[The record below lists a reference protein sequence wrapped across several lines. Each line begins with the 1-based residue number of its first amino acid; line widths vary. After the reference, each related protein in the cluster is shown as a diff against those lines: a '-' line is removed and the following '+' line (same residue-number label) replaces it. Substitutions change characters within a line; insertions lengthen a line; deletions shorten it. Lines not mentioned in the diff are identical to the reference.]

1 MNRAGESAVPTDGAA
16 NAGRRQDPP
25 DFRSL
30 QDFGSLK
37 RPGAAASPPSPWPRS
52 AGCPKMKG
60 NGIPARRD
68 APLGEEKGDGANL
81 CEAPSGPFR
90 QISPVPFFPR
100 TTDPMEATTRKIA
113 AIIFDSI
120 GEGVFT
126 TDPDC
131 RITAF
136 NRAAEQITGF
146 TREQAVGRYCFDIF
160 RTEICQSRCALRHTL
175 ADGKPVSNARVT
187 IITRDGRP
195 LPISVSTTILRD
207 KRGEA
212 VGAVEFFRDLSVEEE
227 LRQRLSQMDAFA
239 NLRSSNERMQQMLD
253 LLPEVAAA
261 ECNVLIHGPSG
272 SGKELIAQAI
282 HNLSPRR
289 HGPYIRVNCAAL
301 PETLLESELFGYVKG
316 AFTDAKRDKPGQF
329 QLASGGT
336 LLLDEIA
343 EMPPSLQVK
352 LLRVLQGGEFQ
363 PLGSTKTLHTDAR
376 IVTSTNRDIE
386 SMVQE
391 GGFREDLYYRV
402 NVVNL
407 EIPPL
412 AERLE
417 DLPRLVNHFIEQF
430 RGKRQKPIERVSDD
444 AMVLLRRYH
453 WPGNVRELENAIE
466 HAFVLCRGNVIEV
479 EHLPARI
486 VAAARDV
493 GKPTA
498 PFGNSYPEAV
508 IRECLARNRGNR
520 SETARQLGMHRSTLW
535 RKMRQ
540 YGIGTP

>member
-1 MNRAGESAVPTDGAA
+1 
-16 NAGRRQDPP
+16 
-25 DFRSL
+25 
-30 QDFGSLK
+30 
-37 RPGAAASPPSPWPRS
+37 
-52 AGCPKMKG
+52 
-60 NGIPARRD
+60 
-68 APLGEEKGDGANL
+68 
-81 CEAPSGPFR
+81 
-90 QISPVPFFPR
+90 
-100 TTDPMEATTRKIA
+100 MEAKTREIA

-120 GEGVFT
+120 REGVFT
-126 TDPDC
+126 TDHDC
-131 RITAF
+131 RITSF

-146 TREQAVGRYCFDIF
+146 TREQAIGRYCFDIF

-175 ADGKPVSNARVT
+175 ANGKPVSNHQVT

-195 LPISVSTTILRD
+195 IPISVSTTVLQD
-207 KRGEA
+207 KRSQA

-239 NLRSSNERMQQMLD
+239 NLRSDNQRIQHMLD
-253 LLPEVAAA
+253 LLPEVATA

-272 SGKELIAQAI
+272 SGKELIAQAV

-289 HGPYIRVNCAAL
+289 HGPYVRVNCAAL
-301 PETLLESELFGYVKG
+301 PQTLLESELFGYVKG

-329 QLASGGT
+329 QVASGGT

-343 EMPPSLQVK
+343 EMPLALQVK
-352 LLRVLQGGEFQ
+352 LLRVLNNGEFQ

-376 IVTSTNRDIE
+376 IITSTNRDIE
-386 SMVQE
+386 TMVRD
-391 GGFREDLYYRV
+391 GTFREDLYYRI

-412 AERLE
+412 RQRLE

-430 RGKRQKPIERVSDD
+430 RSKRKKPIERVSSEV
-444 AMVLLRRYH
+444 MGLLRRYH

-466 HAFVLCRGNVIEV
+466 HAFVLCRADVIEA

-486 VAAARDV
+486 VTGSRDEESAS
-493 GKPTA
+493 T
-498 PFGNSYPEAV
+498 PFGDSSPEAV
-508 IRECLARNRGNR
+508 IRECLARHHGNR
-520 SETARQLGMHRSTLW
+520 SQTARELGMHRSTLW

-540 YGIGTP
+540 LGIGIS

>member
-1 MNRAGESAVPTDGAA
+1 
-16 NAGRRQDPP
+16 
-25 DFRSL
+25 
-30 QDFGSLK
+30 
-37 RPGAAASPPSPWPRS
+37 
-52 AGCPKMKG
+52 
-60 NGIPARRD
+60 
-68 APLGEEKGDGANL
+68 
-81 CEAPSGPFR
+81 
-90 QISPVPFFPR
+90 
-100 TTDPMEATTRKIA
+100 MEASTREIA

-146 TREQAVGRYCFDIF
+146 TRQQAVGRYCFDIF

-175 ADGKPVSNARVT
+175 ANGKPVSNDRVT

-195 LPISVSTTILRD
+195 IPISVSTTILRD

-212 VGAVEFFRDLSVEEE
+212 VGAVEFFRDLSVEEQ
-227 LRQRLSQMDAFA
+227 LRERLNRMDAFA
-239 NLRSSNERMQQMLD
+239 NLRSNNERVQRMLD

-289 HGPYIRVNCAAL
+289 HGPYVRVNCAAL
-301 PETLLESELFGYVKG
+301 PQTLLESELFGYVKG

-329 QLASGGT
+329 QVASGGT
-336 LLLDEIA
+336 LLLDEIG
-343 EMPPSLQVK
+343 EMPLALQVK
-352 LLRVLQGGEFQ
+352 LLRVLNDGEFQ
-363 PLGSTKTLHTDAR
+363 PLGSTRTLHADAR
-376 IVTSTNRDIE
+376 ILTSTNRDIE
-386 SMVQE
+386 SMVRE
-391 GGFREDLYYRV
+391 GTFREDLYYRV

-412 AERLE
+412 RQRLE

-430 RGKRQKPIERVSDD
+430 REKRQKPIERVAGDVM
-444 AMVLLRRYH
+444 ALLRRYP
-453 WPGNVRELENAIE
+453 WPGNIRELENAIE
-466 HAFVLCRGNVIEV
+466 HAFVLCRGEVIEV
-479 EHLPARI
+479 EHLPERV
-486 VAAARDV
+486 VAGVREEE
-493 GKPTA
+493 KSTPTL
-498 PFGNSYPEAV
+498 GDSSTEAV

-520 SETARQLGMHRSTLW
+520 SEAARELGMHRSTLW

-540 YGIGTP
+540 YGIDIP

>member
-1 MNRAGESAVPTDGAA
+1 
-16 NAGRRQDPP
+16 
-25 DFRSL
+25 
-30 QDFGSLK
+30 
-37 RPGAAASPPSPWPRS
+37 
-52 AGCPKMKG
+52 
-60 NGIPARRD
+60 
-68 APLGEEKGDGANL
+68 
-81 CEAPSGPFR
+81 
-90 QISPVPFFPR
+90 
-100 TTDPMEATTRKIA
+100 MEATTRRIA

-175 ADGKPVSNARVT
+175 ADGKPISNTRVT

-207 KRGEA
+207 KGGRV

-227 LRQRLSQMDAFA
+227 LRQRLNRMDAFA
-239 NLRSSNERMQQMLD
+239 NLRSNNERMQRMLG

-282 HNLSPRR
+282 HNLSPRH

-336 LLLDEIA
+336 LLLDEIG
-343 EMPPSLQVK
+343 EMPPALQVK

-363 PLGSTKTLHTDAR
+363 PLGSTKALHTDAR
-376 IVTSTNRDIE
+376 IVTSTNRNIE
-386 SMVQE
+386 SMVRE
-391 GGFREDLYYRV
+391 GGFREDLYYRI

-412 AERLE
+412 RERLE

-430 RGKRQKPIERVSDD
+430 RARRRKPIDRVSGDVM
-444 AMVLLRRYH
+444 ALLRRYD

-466 HAFVLCRGNVIEV
+466 HAFVLCRDNVIQV
-479 EHLPARI
+479 EHLPERI
-486 VAAARDV
+486 VTVARDE

-498 PFGNSYPEAV
+498 PFGESSPEAV
-508 IRECLARNRGNR
+508 IRESLARNRGNR
-520 SETARQLGMHRSTLW
+520 SETARELGMHRSTLW

-540 YGIGTP
+540 YGIGAS

>member
-1 MNRAGESAVPTDGAA
+1 MNPTGQLNREPIGLDGGVASGPAIPWRCGPDCRKMKRSEGAIAARSAVVLPAFPSREDEAGAVA
-16 NAGRRQDPP
+16 R
-25 DFRSL
+25 L
-30 QDFGSLK
+30 
-37 RPGAAASPPSPWPRS
+37 
-52 AGCPKMKG
+52 AGCTY
-60 NGIPARRD
+60 
-68 APLGEEKGDGANL
+68 EDGVIETV
-81 CEAPSGPFR
+81 EAS
-90 QISPVPFFPR
+90 
-100 TTDPMEATTRKIA
+100 TREIA

-120 GEGVFT
+120 TEGVFT

-131 RITAF
+131 RITSF

-146 TREQAVGRYCFDIF
+146 TRGQAVGRYCFDIF

-175 ADGKPVSNARVT
+175 ANGKHVSNDRVT

-207 KRGEA
+207 NRGDV

-227 LRQRLSQMDAFA
+227 LRERLSRMDAFA
-239 NLRSSNERMQQMLD
+239 NLRSNNERMQRMLD

-272 SGKELIAQAI
+272 SGKELMAQAI

-289 HGPYIRVNCAAL
+289 HGPYVRVNCAAL
-301 PETLLESELFGYVKG
+301 PQTLLESELFGYVKG

-329 QLASGGT
+329 QVASGGT

-343 EMPPSLQVK
+343 EMPPALQVK
-352 LLRVLQGGEFQ
+352 LLRVLNNGEFQ
-363 PLGSTKTLHTDAR
+363 PLGSTKMLHTDAR

-386 SMVQE
+386 TMVRE
-391 GGFREDLYYRV
+391 GTFREDLYYRI

-412 AERLE
+412 RERLE

-430 RGKRQKPIERVSDD
+430 RGKRQKPIERVSGDVM
-444 AMVLLRRYH
+444 AVLLRYH
-453 WPGNVRELENAIE
+453 WPGNIRELENAIE
-466 HAFVLCRGNVIEV
+466 HAFVLCRGGVIEV
-479 EHLPARI
+479 EHLPQRI
-486 VAAARDV
+486 VTAAREEENSSI
-493 GKPTA
+493 
-498 PFGNSYPEAV
+498 PFGDSSPEAV
-508 IRECLARNRGNR
+508 IRECLARNHGNR
-520 SETARQLGMHRSTLW
+520 SETARELGMHRSTLW

-540 YGIGTP
+540 YGIGIS

>member
-1 MNRAGESAVPTDGAA
+1 
-16 NAGRRQDPP
+16 
-25 DFRSL
+25 
-30 QDFGSLK
+30 
-37 RPGAAASPPSPWPRS
+37 
-52 AGCPKMKG
+52 
-60 NGIPARRD
+60 
-68 APLGEEKGDGANL
+68 
-81 CEAPSGPFR
+81 
-90 QISPVPFFPR
+90 
-100 TTDPMEATTRKIA
+100 MEATTREIA

-187 IITRDGRP
+187 IITRNGRP
-195 LPISVSTTILRD
+195 FPISVSTTILRD
-207 KRGEA
+207 KDGEV

-239 NLRSSNERMQQMLD
+239 NLRSSNGRMQRMLA

-289 HGPYIRVNCAAL
+289 HGPYVRVNCAAL

-329 QLASGGT
+329 QVASGGT
-336 LLLDEIA
+336 ILLDEIA
-343 EMPPSLQVK
+343 EMPPALQVK

-363 PLGSTKTLHTDAR
+363 PLGSTKALHTDAR

-386 SMVQE
+386 SMVRE

-402 NVVNL
+402 NVVNIG
-407 EIPPL
+407 IPPL
-412 AERLE
+412 RERLE

-430 RGKRQKPIERVSDD
+430 RGKRRKPIERVSDD
-444 AMVLLRRYH
+444 VMALLRRYC

-479 EHLPARI
+479 EHLPERI
-486 VAAARDV
+486 VAGARDE
-493 GKPTA
+493 GKLTA
-498 PFGNSYPEAV
+498 PFGGSSPEAV
-508 IRECLARNRGNR
+508 IRECLARNHGNR
-520 SETARQLGMHRSTLW
+520 SETARELGMHRSTLW